1 MSPSLFDHLV
11 GNASSRRPRCRHF
24 GVRAIGEIRLREGG
38 WLRIRA
44 AHLHPTCNEGVCVI
58 GFRKLVSRNAGL
70 QWLFEPVLALSPAV
84 LICLGGILIGIGGIA
99 FYASHVGEST
109 VQSLIDQLHRC
120 ATVVDDTARLSCYD
134 RLGSRQP
141 AKGANASPISV
152 GTK

>member
-1 MSPSLFDHLV
+1 
-11 GNASSRRPRCRHF
+11 
-24 GVRAIGEIRLREGG
+24 
-38 WLRIRA
+38 
-44 AHLHPTCNEGVCVI
+44 VCVI
-58 GFRKLVSRNAGL
+58 GFRKLVSRNPGW
-70 QWLFEPVLALSPAV
+70 QRLFEPVFALSPAV